1 MGPILGR
8 GPASSPLLAVAAVAA
23 VFVGA
28 CSFDWEGYDPRL
40 APSGG
45 TGATGPGSGGAGG
58 DAGAG
63 GAGLGGMGGGGM
75 GGGMGG
81 GGMGGGGPPPDGLRL
96 QYKAANTKADDIQ
109 IKPHFKIV
117 NDTQDNVPLSD
128 LTIRYWF
135 TRDGGANFVYNCDF
149 APFNCIYTA
158 GTFGAAT
165 GVKADMYVEISFLPD
180 AGVLVT
186 GDTTGE
192 IQARLHTQNF
202 TPVNQTSDYSFDPTK
217 VDFEEWTKV
226 TLYSKGV
233 LVWGNEP

>member
-1 MGPILGR
+1 MGSIRRR
-8 GPASSPLLAVAAVAA
+8 GPASSPLLAVAAVAV

-45 TGATGPGSGGAGG
+45 AGDTGPGAGGAGG

-75 GGGMGG
+75 GGGGMGG
-81 GGMGGGGPPPDGLRL
+81 GGMGGAPPGGLRL
-96 QYKAANTKADDIQ
+96 QYQAGNTKVEDIQ
-109 IKPHFKIV
+109 VQPYFKIV
-117 NDTQDNVPLSD
+117 NDTPNDVPLSD

-135 TRDGGANFVYNCDF
+135 TRDGGANFIYNCDF
-149 APFNCIYTA
+149 APFGCAHTS
-158 GTFGAAT
+158 GTFSAAD
-165 GVKADMYVEISFLPD
+165 GVNADMYLAISFASD

-186 GDTTGE
+186 GDTLGPIE
-192 IQARLHTQNF
+192 ARLHTQNF

-217 VDFEEWTKV
+217 VDFAEWSKV

>member
-1 MGPILGR
+1 MGSIRRR

-23 VFVGA
+23 VFVSA

-45 TGATGPGSGGAGG
+45 TGATGPGTGGAGG

-81 GGMGGGGPPPDGLRL
+81 GGPPPGGLRL
-96 QYKAANTKADDIQ
+96 QYKTANAKAEDIQ
-109 IKPHFKIV
+109 VQPHFKIV
-117 NDTQDNVPLSD
+117 NDTQDTVPLSD

-135 TRDGGANFVYNCDF
+135 TRDGGANFIYDCDF
-149 APFNCIYTA
+149 APFNCIHTS
-158 GTFGAAT
+158 GTFGVAT
-165 GVKADMYVEISFLPD
+165 GVKADTYLTISFTPD
-180 AGVLVT
+180 AGVLVA
-186 GDTTGE
+186 GDNSGE

-202 TPVNQTSDYSFDPTK
+202 TTVNQTNDYSFDPMK
-217 VDFEEWTKV
+217 VDFAEWSKV